1 MWLRVEGG
9 EGGGRMEITDM
20 YCVSENQ
27 LFGVWWVIQVYTD
40 VVLWVLGGSETS
52 SLVGEYIQIC
62 NMSMY
67 TLYTRCRRP

>member
-1 MWLRVEGG
+1 
-9 EGGGRMEITDM
+9 MEITDM
-20 YCVSENQ
+20 YCVGENQ

-52 SLVGEYIQIC
+52 SLKSLVGEYIQIC
-62 NMSMY
+62 TMSMY